1 MDSIIPK
8 ALDDYC
14 AAHTSPPSALLAE
27 LETWTRRERND
38 AQMLTGHVEG
48 ALLAWLVRLSGARRV
63 LEIGTFTGYSAL
75 AMAEALPPD
84 GELVTCDNNAARAG
98 IAQSF
103 FDRSTHGKKITL
115 RLGPALE
122 TLAGLPPDET
132 FDFAFLDADKE
143 NYPNYYEAILPRLK
157 PGGLLV
163 ADNVL
168 WSGRVLKPE
177 SPADRAIVAFNE
189 RVRADARVEKL
200 MLPVRD
206 GMLLVRKKPV

>member
-14 AAHTSPPSALLAE
+14 AAHTSPPSTLLAE
-27 LETWTRRERND
+27 LETWTRARRND

-75 AMAEALPPD
+75 AMAEALPAD

-103 FDRSTHGKKITL
+103 FDRSPHGKKIKL

-122 TLAGLPPDET
+122 TLAALPAGT
-132 FDFAFLDADKE
+132 MFDFVFIDADKE
-143 NYPNYYEAILPRLK
+143 NYGNYYEAVLPRVS

-177 SPADRAIVAFNE
+177 TPADRAVVALNE
-189 RVRADARVEKL
+189 RVRADTRVECL

-206 GMLLVRKKPV
+206 GVLLIRKT

>member
-14 AAHTSPPSALLAE
+14 AAHTSPSSALLAE
-27 LETWTRRERND
+27 VETWTRTNRND

-48 ALLAWLVRLSGARRV
+48 TLLAWLVRLSGARRV

-75 AMAEALPPD
+75 AMAEALPDD
-84 GELVTCDNNAARAG
+84 GSLVTCDNNAARAD
-98 IAQSF
+98 IARKF
-103 FDRSTHGKKITL
+103 FDRSPNGKKIKL
-115 RLGPALE
+115 RLGQALE
-122 TLAGLPPDET
+122 TLTAMPAAET
-132 FDFAFLDADKE
+132 FDFVFLDADKE
-143 NYPNYYEAILPRLK
+143 NYSNYYDAILPRLK

-189 RVRADARVEKL
+189 RVRADARVECL

-206 GMLLVRKKPV
+206 GMQLVRKRPV